1 MGKQPRSV
9 RAHLDKHGR
18 VVIPADMRKDLDMQP
33 GEALTI
39 ILQENQLRIITLNE
53 AVKRSQK
60 LAREVTGGRTGL
72 VDEFIAERRREA
84 ERE

>member
-1 MGKQPRSV
+1 MVTTARSV
-9 RAHLDKHGR
+9 RAYLDKHGR
-18 VVIPADMRKDLDMQP
+18 VLVPADMRRELGMEP

-39 ILQENQLRIITLNE
+39 ILEDNELRIITLEE
-53 AVKRSQK
+53 AVRQVQALSRQ
-60 LAREVTGGRTGL
+60 VTGGRTGL

>member
-1 MGKQPRSV
+1 MGTEARSV
-9 RAHLDKHGR
+9 RAYLDKHGR
-18 VVIPADMRKDLDMQP
+18 VVIPADMRKELDMEP

-39 ILQENQLRIITLNE
+39 ILRDNELRIITLNE
-53 AVKRSQK
+53 AVRRAQTV
-60 LAREVTGGRTGL
+60 ARQVTGGRTGL